1 MPAANRLKVILLIS
15 WKKLWSSRV
24 SFIVLLA
31 FVAFLLFFWL
41 KDSFGASFNFLLF
54 FSPHLFLFLSQDMMK
69 DEIES
74 GMLEN
79 VIFLKCRYQDYLL
92 NKNLFVGFAAFICV
106 SGLYVV
112 FSGYGLAAHK
122 YSPFFLI
129 QFLAATI
136 VGLYYVY
143 LGGWLSLYVR
153 GGSNVMILI
162 ISQALIFIAL
172 LFSATQRTGF
182 IDYLEKGA
190 FPNLASQIKFLAMI
204 ILLPN
209 LAVTKN
215 FLGYIL
221 EVIVLLVLIL
231 IFQKIKIQRLEIKK
245 K

>member
-1 MPAANRLKVILLIS
+1 MPAANRLKVIFLIT
-15 WKKLWSSRV
+15 WKKLRSSRV
-24 SFIVLLA
+24 SFIVFLA
-31 FVAFLLFFWL
+31 FVAFLIFFWL

-54 FSPHLFLFLSQDMMK
+54 FSPHLFLFLSQEMMK

-92 NKNLFVGFAAFICV
+92 NKNLFVGFVAFIYV

-129 QFLAATI
+129 QFLVATI

-162 ISQALIFIAL
+162 IGQALIFIGL
-172 LFSATQRTGF
+172 LFSATQHTGF
-182 IDYLEKGA
+182 IDYLEKGV
-190 FPNLASQIKFLAMI
+190 FPNLASQIKFLAMMV
-204 ILLPN
+204 LLPN
-209 LAVTKN
+209 LAVSKN
-215 FLGYIL
+215 FLGYTL
-221 EVIVLLVLIL
+221 EVIVLLILIL